1 MNESFKKR
9 EAERL
14 EGMIASYAE
23 DLREG
28 YSQLQA
34 IDQKIAD
41 LEAEKR
47 DLAEAATYY
56 KTRKSALERQRDAL
70 LNDAPATEPAEKK
83 PRGRKLKAEEP
94 APAETAPAA
103 PEAAPEEAP
112 AVVAT
117 PEPKS
122 DLPFP
127 DPSEPSVPEEIE
139 EPKDAAESEP
149 DGGDLFGNMSL

>member
-1 MNESFKKR
+1 MNEVFKRK

-14 EGMIASYAE
+14 GGMIASYAE
-23 DLREG
+23 DIRASRGRLD
-28 YSQLQA
+28 A
-34 IDQKIAD
+34 IDEEVAR

-47 DLAEAATYY
+47 DLGEAAAYY
-56 KTRKSALERQRDAL
+56 ESQIDALERQRAAL
-70 LNDAPATEPAEKK
+70 LGDPAPEEKK
-83 PRGRKLKAEEP
+83 PRGRKPKAEEP

-112 AVVAT
+112 AAEAT
-117 PEPKS
+117 PEPKN

-127 DPSEPSVPEEIE
+127 DPAGPSVPEEIE

>member
-1 MNESFKKR
+1 MNETFKKK

-14 EGMIASYAE
+14 GGMIASYAD

-28 YSQLQA
+28 CSQLQA

-41 LEAEKR
+41 LEAEKQ
-47 DLAEAATYY
+47 DLTEAVAYY
-56 KTRKSALERQRDAL
+56 ETQKSALERQRDAL
-70 LNDAPATEPAEKK
+70 LSDVPAAGTAEKK
-83 PRGRKLKAEEP
+83 PRIRKLKAEEP
-94 APAETAPAA
+94 VHEEIAPAA
-103 PEAAPEEAP
+103 PEAAPEEDP
-112 AVVAT
+112 AAVAA
-117 PEPKS
+117 PEPKN

-127 DPSEPSVPEEIE
+127 DPAGGPVPEEIE